1 MALTV
6 LGVQQAL
13 AMPNEI
19 YEMVKKIGGLDKVF
33 IPMSEIAKELSTS
46 NVVVSNAMDA
56 YRAWVLGYQDTGDN
70 RILPSH
76 RQMRLNIDFAFIAYA
91 SYSQSHAT
99 CLIRPI
105 ADEIKEI
112 VQLTCKGGLY
122 EREFKIAK
130 KNWFR
135 LKPHDN
141 DPDEAAALA
150 IYAPIALEFNN
161 RFGKMLPL
169 RED

>member
-33 IPMSEIAKELSTS
+33 IPMSEIAKELGTS

-56 YRAWVLGYQDTGDN
+56 YHAWVLGYQDIGDN

-76 RQMRLNIDFAFIAYA
+76 RQMRLNIDYAFIANA
-91 SYSQSHAT
+91 SYSQSHTT

-112 VQLTCKGGLY
+112 VQLTKRGGLY

-130 KNWFR
+130 KNYLR
-135 LKPHDN
+135 LKLHDN
-141 DPDEAAALA
+141 DPDEAAAFA
-150 IYAPIALEFNN
+150 IYAPIAMEFNN

-169 RED
+169 REN

>member
-1 MALTV
+1 MALTT
-6 LGVQQAL
+6 LDVQQAL

-19 YEMVKKIGGLDKVF
+19 YKIMEQIGGLDKFF
-33 IPMSEIAKELSTS
+33 IAKSEIAKELGTS
-46 NVVVSNAMDA
+46 SVVVSNACDA
-56 YRAWVLGYQDTGDN
+56 YHCWVLGYSDDRDN
-70 RILPSH
+70 RILQFH
-76 RQMRLNIDFAFIAYA
+76 RRLRQNIDFAYIAYA
-91 SYSQSHAT
+91 SYSQSHQS
-99 CLIRPI
+99 CLARPV

-130 KNWFR
+130 KNYFR

-141 DPDEAAALA
+141 DPDETAALA
-150 IYAPIALEFNN
+150 IYAPVALEFNN
-161 RFGKMLPL
+161 RFGKTLPL

>member
-1 MALTV
+1 MALTT
-6 LGVQQAL
+6 LDVQQTL
-13 AMPNEI
+13 AMPNEVYKI
-19 YEMVKKIGGLDKVF
+19 MEQIGGLDKFF
-33 IPMSEIAKELSTS
+33 IAKSEIARELGTS
-46 NVVVSNAMDA
+46 SVVVSNACEV
-56 YRAWVLGYQDTGDN
+56 YSAWVLGYQDNGDN
-70 RILPSH
+70 RILQFH
-76 RQMRLNIDFAFIAYA
+76 RRMRQNIDFAYIAYIG
-91 SYSQSHAT
+91 YSQSHQY
-99 CLIRPI
+99 CLARPL

-135 LKPHDN
+135 LKSHDN
-141 DPDEAAALA
+141 DPDEAAALT

-169 RED
+169 R